1 MMTSMDN
8 PFRPTFG
15 ASPLVWAGRTTVLTD
30 FDRALTGA
38 VGNPDRSILISGSRG
53 IGKTVLLTELED
65 IAAQHGW
72 VVLRA
77 SAREQIA
84 ESLMQ
89 SVIPEAIRR
98 LSPPPQR
105 RITGVSV
112 AGVGSVRTHVETTD
126 SVPRLTTQLRELIS
140 HLRGTGVLITID
152 EVQDASP
159 EDLTQVAVT
168 YQDLV
173 RDDLPV
179 AVAMAGL
186 TQGINTLLDLPGATF
201 LRRARHYELG
211 PLTLEDARTA
221 LSDTARD
228 GGRPFEDAERAA
240 QFSRGYP
247 YLVQLLGFLS
257 WEAADALGTDRID
270 AHSVSDAIPR
280 TLERLG
286 AHVHQPALREVPA
299 RQMEYLRAMAAI
311 EANTGSSDIST
322 AALSEQLGRP
332 STALSDIRARL
343 IERDLITPAGWG
355 LVEFSQPY
363 LGQYLLDR
371 GRPQRIS

>member
-1 MMTSMDN
+1 MTSMDN

-30 FDRALTGA
+30 FDRALAGA

-65 IAAQHGW
+65 IATQHGW

-98 LSPPPQR
+98 LSPPPRR

-112 AGVGSVRTHVETTD
+112 AGIGSVRTDVETTD
-126 SVPRLTTQLRELIS
+126 SVPRLTNQLRELIS

-152 EVQDASP
+152 EVQDTFP

-286 AHVHQPALREVPA
+286 VHVHQPALREVPA

-311 EANTGSSDIST
+311 EADTGSGDIST

-363 LGQYLLDR
+363 LGQYLLDQ

>member
-1 MMTSMDN
+1 MTSMDN

-30 FDRALTGA
+30 FDRAISGA
-38 VGNPDRSILISGSRG
+38 VGNPDRSIVISGSRG

-98 LSPPPQR
+98 LSPPPRR

-112 AGVGSVRTHVETTD
+112 AGIGSVRTDVETTD
-126 SVPRLTTQLRELIS
+126 SVPRLSTQLRELIS

-186 TQGINTLLDLPGATF
+186 THGINALLDLPGATF

-221 LSDTARD
+221 LADTARG

-240 QFSRGYP
+240 QFSKGYP

-286 AHVHQPALREVPA
+286 VHVHQPALREVPA

-311 EANTGSSDIST
+311 EADTGSSDVST
-322 AALSEQLGRP
+322 AALSEHLGRP

-371 GRPQRIS
+371 GRPQRIN

>member
-1 MMTSMDN
+1 M
-8 PFRPTFG
+8 
-15 ASPLVWAGRTTVLTD
+15 LTD
-30 FDRALTGA
+30 FDRAISGA

-98 LSPPPQR
+98 LSPPPRR

-112 AGVGSVRTHVETTD
+112 AGIGSVRTDVETTD
-126 SVPRLTTQLRELIS
+126 SVPRLSTQLRELIS
-140 HLRGTGVLITID
+140 HLCGTGVLITID

-186 TQGINTLLDLPGATF
+186 THGINTLLDLPGATF

-240 QFSRGYP
+240 QFSKGYP

-257 WEAADALGTDRID
+257 WEAADAFGTDSID

-280 TLERLG
+280 TLKRLG
-286 AHVHQPALREVPA
+286 VHVHQPALREVPA
-299 RQMEYLRAMAAI
+299 RQMEYLQAMAAI
-311 EANTGSSDIST
+311 EADTGSSDVST
-322 AALSEQLGRP
+322 AALSEHLGRP

-343 IERDLITPAGWG
+343 IERDLISPAGWG

-371 GRPQRIS
+371 GRPQRIN